1 MVTGWSLWFFCHN
14 LLRSAQRRVS
24 PVAQQAQH
32 GEVSGSIS
40 ALGPSWA
47 PGLSFEFSIV
57 AVGANW
63 APLELLPDLCEISAM
78 LRCRLVQLLKS
89 QTFEETRGNHSIRCT
104 RCTTRY
110 YAKICQIYILNV
122 TQEESSAI
130 HFSEFSLLL
139 PEYLPF
145 CPCFLT
151 SERPSCC
158 CMFSVSKQNLH
169 SPARTIDLPKKQ
181 SRASCAVV
189 P

>member
-1 MVTGWSLWFFCHN
+1 M
-14 LLRSAQRRVS
+14 S

-89 QTFEETRGNHSIRCT
+89 QTFEETRGNHGIRCDAQPDIMPK
-104 RCTTRY
+104 
-110 YAKICQIYILNV
+110 YAKLI
-122 TQEESSAI
+122 S
-130 HFSEFSLLL
+130 
-139 PEYLPF
+139 
-145 CPCFLT
+145 
-151 SERPSCC
+151 
-158 CMFSVSKQNLH
+158 
-169 SPARTIDLPKKQ
+169 
-181 SRASCAVV
+181 
-189 P
+189 